1 MQSIFQEEAEMNRAG
16 QYITAL
22 NGEAAY
28 KAYHPNPLPPSPVL
42 EMDEELVGL
51 LAKAHHGLG
60 KLDATSELVPNM
72 DLFLGAYVRKEAL
85 LSSQIEGTQAT
96 LEDVLDA
103 EMETSVNLEVGDVIN
118 YVHALNFAI

>member
-28 KAYHPNPLPPSPVL
+28 KAYHPNPLPPSPGL

-72 DLFLGAYVRKEAL
+72 DLFLGAYVRNGNI
-85 LSSQIEGTQAT
+85 SQFGSRRCHQLRSCSEFCDRRN
-96 LEDVLDA
+96 EDSPDL
-103 EMETSVNLEVGDVIN
+103 
-118 YVHALNFAI
+118 